1 MDPKAKY
8 IIIVR
13 EAKSSNK
20 FYARNFRT
28 AVRHGKFIFKYG
40 TARSVCVVNM
50 SGKVGF
56 YRVDGQPEKSEE
68 KRTVKEM
75 I

>member
-13 EAKSSNK
+13 EAKSSNN

-28 AVRHGKFIFKYG
+28 AKRHGSFIFKYG

-50 SGKVGF
+50 AGKVGY
-56 YRVDGQPEKSEE
+56 YRVAGHPEKSEQ
-68 KRTVKEM
+68 KARVMDMK
-75 I
+75 

>member
-20 FYARNFRT
+20 FYARNFRK
-28 AVRHGKFIFKYG
+28 AVRHGKFIFNFG

-50 SGKVGF
+50 AGKVGY
-56 YRVDGQPEKSEE
+56 YRVVGQPEKSEE
-68 KRTVKEM
+68 KARVMDMK
-75 I
+75 